1 MPSSG
6 SCWYKLTAKWNYGF
20 QHRVDLGRHQDQSSG
35 LSSAKRK
42 TSKESR
48 TGWQVIKHCC
58 CPWVRLCGTAGSQPG
73 GMHTLGSLK
82 TLHKPPLMTA
92 PDTAVRQAYT
102 LTQVSTPLFI
112 RRNAFHN
119 HSCEVHSCLIL
130 LALLTYK
137 KTDYGWWNFLMH
149 NKESW
154 KYVTKYQGG
163 VAIQLWT
170 VQQETTG
177 DNCMLAI
184 FSWAAWI
191 SNPWG
196 TRKATK
202 QAYQPNQ
209 GFREL
214 IWGKNQ
220 ELSVYCT
227 PAVHFSA
234 DLLHQV
240 LNHCMK

>member
-20 QHRVDLGRHQDQSSG
+20 QHRVDLGRHQGQSSG
-35 LSSAKRK
+35 LSSTKRK
-42 TSKESR
+42 TWKESR

-58 CPWVRLCGTAGSQPG
+58 CPRVRLCGTAGSQPG

-149 NKESW
+149 NKERRNMWLNTRGGLQSNFELCSRRPL
-154 KYVTKYQGG
+154 VTIACSLFLAGQHEYRIPEEQGKQQNKHTNQIRVSENSSG
-163 VAIQLWT
+163 AKTRNCLST
-170 VQQETTG
+170 VPLLFTFLQ
-177 DNCMLAI
+177 I
-184 FSWAAWI
+184 
-191 SNPWG
+191 
-196 TRKATK
+196 
-202 QAYQPNQ
+202 
-209 GFREL
+209 
-214 IWGKNQ
+214 
-220 ELSVYCT
+220 YCT
-227 PAVHFSA
+227 KF
-234 DLLHQV
+234 
-240 LNHCMK
+240 